1 MHRIHSHPRNLG
13 ALVSAVRSKMALPA
27 EAALVL
33 RYDDDE
39 SDRVM
44 ITSDE
49 ELAEAVSLSMRS
61 GRERL
66 VVYATLEGGATV
78 AATDGT
84 SKAMRTLQDQEADKE
99 NARAAGA
106 SLGGTAARI
115 AGKAMGG
122 GKLSADEK
130 LLGAG
135 AMLAALVLGA
145 GALARR

>member
-27 EAALVL
+27 DAALVL

-49 ELAEAVSLSMRS
+49 ELAEAVSLSMRT

-66 VVYATLEGGATV
+66 VVYATLEGGAIV
-78 AATDGT
+78 AATGGT
-84 SKAMRTLQDQEADKE
+84 SKAMHMSQNQEADKE
-99 NARAAGA
+99 NAAGA

-130 LLGAG
+130 LLGAS
-135 AMLAALVLGA
+135 AMLAALVVGV

>member
-27 EAALVL
+27 DAALVL

-49 ELAEAVSLSMRS
+49 ELAEAVSLSMRT

-78 AATDGT
+78 AATGGT
-84 SKAMRTLQDQEADKE
+84 SKAMHMSQNQE
-99 NARAAGA
+99 AAGA

-130 LLGAG
+130 LLGAS
-135 AMLAALVLGA
+135 AMLAALVVGV